1 MLTFITDNEYIE
13 LLDADSIPDNFNQLN
28 IEASSYIEKMTYGR
42 INKSNIPEQVK
53 YATCLMINLLQEE
66 SEKIKETSNL
76 SSQNIEGWSETYLSP
91 EETKKNYENQKQGI
105 LNTYLWNV
113 AGIDG
118 TPLLYKGVD
127 VIG

>member
-13 LLDADSIPDNFNQLN
+13 LLDAGSIPDNFNQLN
-28 IEASSYIEKMTYGR
+28 IEASSYIEQKTSGR

-66 SEKIKETSNL
+66 NTKLIEIGNL

-91 EETKKNYENQKQGI
+91 EETKKSYENQKQGV

-113 AGIDG
+113 LGIDG
-118 TPLLYKGVD
+118 KPLIYRGVD

>member
-1 MLTFITDNEYIE
+1 MLTFVTDGEFIE

-66 SEKIKETSNL
+66 SEKMKKISNL

-91 EETKKNYENQKQGI
+91 EEVKKNYANKKQNI
-105 LNTYLWNV
+105 LITYLWNV

-118 TPLLYKGVD
+118 LPLLYKGVD

>member
-1 MLTFITDNEYIE
+1 MLTFVTDDEYIE

-28 IEASSYIEKMTYGR
+28 IQASSYIEQQTLGK

-91 EETKKNYENQKQGI
+91 EETKKNYENQKQSI

-118 TPLLYKGVD
+118 KPLLYKGVD
-127 VIG
+127 VVG

>member
-1 MLTFITDNEYIE
+1 MLTFVTDNEYIE

-28 IEASSYIEKMTYGR
+28 IEASSYIEQQTLGK

-66 SEKIKETSNL
+66 NTKLIEIGNL

-113 AGIDG
+113 LGIDG
-118 TPLLYKGVD
+118 KPLIYKGVD
-127 VIG
+127 VVG

>member
-1 MLTFITDNEYIE
+1 MLTFVTDNEYIE

-28 IEASSYIEKMTYGR
+28 IEASSYIEQKTLGK

-66 SEKIKETSNL
+66 NTKLIEIGNL

-113 AGIDG
+113 LGIDG
-118 TPLLYKGVD
+118 KPLIYRGVD

>member
-1 MLTFITDNEYIE
+1 MLTFITDREYEE

-28 IEASSYIEKMTYGR
+28 IEASSYIEQMTSGR

-53 YATCLMINLLQEE
+53 YATCLMISLLQEE
-66 SEKIKETSNL
+66 NTKLIEIGNL

-91 EETKKNYENQKQGI
+91 EETKKSYENQKQGI

-113 AGIDG
+113 LGIDG
-118 TPLLYKGVD
+118 KPLIYRGVD

>member
-1 MLTFITDNEYIE
+1 MLTFVTDGEFIE

-66 SEKIKETSNL
+66 SEKIIETGNL

-91 EETKKNYENQKQGI
+91 EEVKKNYDNQKQSI
-105 LNTYLWNV
+105 LTTHLWNV

-127 VIG
+127 VVG

>member
-28 IEASSYIEKMTYGR
+28 IEASSYIEQMTFGR

-66 SEKIKETSNL
+66 NTKLTEIGNL

-113 AGIDG
+113 LGIDG
-118 TPLLYKGVD
+118 KPLIYRGVD

>member
-1 MLTFITDNEYIE
+1 MLTFVTDNEYIE

-28 IEASSYIEKMTYGR
+28 IEASSYIEKQTLGK

-66 SEKIKETSNL
+66 SEKLNEQSNL

-91 EETKKNYENQKQGI
+91 EEVKKNYENQKQGI

-113 AGIDG
+113 LGIDG

-127 VIG
+127 VVG

>member
-66 SEKIKETSNL
+66 NTKLIETGNL

-113 AGIDG
+113 LGIDG
-118 TPLLYKGVD
+118 KPLIYKGVD

>member
-1 MLTFITDNEYIE
+1 MLTFVTDNEYIE

-28 IEASSYIEKMTYGR
+28 IEASSYIEQQTYGR

-91 EETKKNYENQKQGI
+91 EEVKKNYDNQKQSI
-105 LNTYLWNV
+105 LTTYLWNV

-118 TPLLYKGVD
+118 KPLIYKGVD

>member
-13 LLDADSIPDNFNQLN
+13 LLDAGSIPDNFNQLN
-28 IEASSYIEKMTYGR
+28 IEASSYIEQKTSGR

-66 SEKIKETSNL
+66 NTKLIEIGNL

-91 EETKKNYENQKQGI
+91 EEVKKNYENQKQGI

-113 AGIDG
+113 LGIDG
-118 TPLLYKGVD
+118 KPLIYKGVD

>member
-13 LLDADSIPDNFNQLN
+13 LLDAGSIPDNFNQLN
-28 IEASSYIEKMTYGR
+28 IEASSYIEQMTFGR

-66 SEKIKETSNL
+66 NTKLTEIGNL

-113 AGIDG
+113 LGIDG
-118 TPLLYKGVD
+118 KPLIYRGVD

>member
-1 MLTFITDNEYIE
+1 MLTFVTDNEYIE

-28 IEASSYIEKMTYGR
+28 IEASSYIEQQTSGR

-53 YATCLMINLLQEE
+53 YTTCLLINILNEENTKLSEINNLQ
-66 SEKIKETSNL
+66 
-76 SSQNIEGWSETYLSP
+76 SQNIEGWSETYLSP
-91 EETKKNYENQKQGI
+91 EEVKKNYNNQKQSV

-113 AGIDG
+113 LGIDG
-118 TPLLYKGVD
+118 KTLIYRGVD

>member
-13 LLDADSIPDNFNQLN
+13 LLDAGSIPDNFNQLN
-28 IEASSYIEKMTYGR
+28 IEASSYIEQKTSGR

-66 SEKIKETSNL
+66 NTKLIEIGNL

-113 AGIDG
+113 LGIDG
-118 TPLLYKGVD
+118 KPLIYKGVD

>member
-1 MLTFITDNEYIE
+1 MLTFVTDGEYIE

-66 SEKIKETSNL
+66 NTKLTEIGNL

-91 EETKKNYENQKQGI
+91 EETKKSYENQKQGI

-113 AGIDG
+113 LGIDG
-118 TPLLYKGVD
+118 KPLIYRGVD

>member
-1 MLTFITDNEYIE
+1 MLTFVTDNEYIE

-28 IEASSYIEKMTYGR
+28 IQASSYIEKMTLGK
-42 INKSNIPEQVK
+42 IDKSNIPEQVK

-66 SEKIKETSNL
+66 NEKIKETSNL

-91 EETKKNYENQKQGI
+91 EETKKNYDNQKQGI

-118 TPLLYKGVD
+118 KPLIYKGVD

>member
-13 LLDADSIPDNFNQLN
+13 LLDAGSIPDNFNQLN
-28 IEASSYIEKMTYGR
+28 IEASSYIEQKTSGR

-66 SEKIKETSNL
+66 NTKLIETGNL

-91 EETKKNYENQKQGI
+91 EEVKKNYENQKQGI

-113 AGIDG
+113 LGIDG
-118 TPLLYKGVD
+118 TPLIYKGVD

>member
-1 MLTFITDNEYIE
+1 MLTFVTDNEYIE

-28 IEASSYIEKMTYGR
+28 IEASSYIEQKTSGR

-66 SEKIKETSNL
+66 NTKLIEIGNL

-91 EETKKNYENQKQGI
+91 EETKKSYENQKQGV

-113 AGIDG
+113 LGIDG
-118 TPLLYKGVD
+118 KPLLYKGVD

>member
-1 MLTFITDNEYIE
+1 MLTFVTDNEYIE

-28 IEASSYIEKMTYGR
+28 IQASSYIEQQTFGK

-53 YATCLMINLLQEE
+53 YATCLIINLLQEE
-66 SEKIKETSNL
+66 NEKLSEMSNL

-91 EETKKNYENQKQGI
+91 EEVKKNYNDKKQNI
-105 LNTYLWNV
+105 LTTYLWNV

-127 VIG
+127 VVG

>member
-1 MLTFITDNEYIE
+1 MLTFVTDGEFIE

-28 IEASSYIEKMTYGR
+28 IEASSYIEQQTLGR

-66 SEKIKETSNL
+66 NEKIKETSNL

-91 EETKKNYENQKQGI
+91 EEIKKNYENQKQGI
-105 LNTYLWNV
+105 LNTHLWNV
-113 AGIDG
+113 IGIDG
-118 TPLLYKGVD
+118 KPLLYKGVD

>member
-66 SEKIKETSNL
+66 NTKLIETGNL

-91 EETKKNYENQKQGI
+91 EEVKKNYENQKQGI

-118 TPLLYKGVD
+118 KPLIYKGVD

>member
-1 MLTFITDNEYIE
+1 MLTFVTDNEYIE

-28 IEASSYIEKMTYGR
+28 IEASSYIEKQTLGK

-66 SEKIKETSNL
+66 NTKLIETGNL

-91 EETKKNYENQKQGI
+91 EEVKKNYENQKQSI
-105 LNTYLWNV
+105 LTTYLWNV

-127 VIG
+127 VVG

>member
-1 MLTFITDNEYIE
+1 MLTFVTDNEYIE

-28 IEASSYIEKMTYGR
+28 IEASSYIEQKTSGR

-66 SEKIKETSNL
+66 NTKLIEIGNL

-91 EETKKNYENQKQGI
+91 EETKKSYENQKQGV

-118 TPLLYKGVD
+118 LPLLYKGVD

>member
-1 MLTFITDNEYIE
+1 MLTYITDNEYIE

-28 IEASSYIEKMTYGR
+28 IEASSYIEQQTLGK

-66 SEKIKETSNL
+66 NTKLNEIGNL
-76 SSQNIEGWSETYLSP
+76 QSQNIEGWSETYLSP
-91 EETKKNYENQKQGI
+91 EEVKKNYTNKKQNI
-105 LNTYLWNV
+105 LATYLWNIT
-113 AGIDG
+113 GIDG

-127 VIG
+127 VVG

>member
-1 MLTFITDNEYIE
+1 MLTFVTDNEYIE

-28 IEASSYIEKMTYGR
+28 IQASSYIEKQTLGR

-66 SEKIKETSNL
+66 NTKLIEIGNL

-91 EETKKNYENQKQGI
+91 EETKKNYENQKQGV

-113 AGIDG
+113 LGIDG
-118 TPLLYKGVD
+118 KPLIYRGVD

>member
-1 MLTFITDNEYIE
+1 MLTFVTDGEFIE

-28 IEASSYIEKMTYGR
+28 IEASSYIEKQTLGK

-66 SEKIKETSNL
+66 SEKLNEQSNL

-127 VIG
+127 VVG